1 MKKFYAIAALA
12 TVLVGCAKEVED
24 PNVAT
29 PETGNMVTLRA
40 SVDNPDTKMQADNV
54 GAFAWQ
60 KGDVIS
66 VLNNSGEAF
75 DFSTT
80 DSGTTVDFTGTFASG
95 SLGDYAMYPKH
106 DDHEASGS
114 TISFHLPT
122 SLDWATNTTFMPML
136 GKISDGKAS
145 FKAVG
150 GVLKLVCYNIPSGAV
165 LFQFSATNKQING
178 EFVIDGSEA
187 SPAIETDDKAGSNN
201 ETKIDFTGNY
211 SANKV
216 FYIPLP
222 TGTIDGFTV
231 SFFDSGANEL
241 FSKTTTANL
250 VVGRNKIILGPALNC
265 NVIANKV
272 VTNDEIVSDV
282 PSSYNS
288 GTIKSASGDW
298 PFSRAMKQ
306 TTSGT
311 TRMQIA
317 ASEYLQLPS
326 FASNISTVT
335 LHSTGNG
342 GGGGFNGTIYFSETA
357 SVDDEITSQS
367 HNGALGTDIVINVPS
382 GYKTGYLIPSGAFR
396 VASITVVFEK
406 VGSFPSLTPA
416 NGELTIPVGSLSSS
430 TTLTYANRVDEME
443 IGISSSESWLTPT
456 LTGTYPT
463 YTLTATASGANN
475 GAADRT
481 ATITLSAAGVKK
493 TIDVTQTTCLVPNPT
508 VTVLAGDAKF
518 SASWTGDE
526 HATSYVAYLHTAT
539 TATPATGGTDIS
551 ASITES
557 AGVYSITDYA
567 AINDQKYYLYVKVNG
582 VAANYEAPTIFVESS
597 FTPEEAKGTSTNPY
611 SVAEAKTIISSY
623 APGSGGASSVYT
635 EGIVVA
641 EGTLYNSTKI
651 TYYISDDGTSSNQ
664 LQVFR
669 GKNIGDTDFSAVTDL
684 EPGDRV
690 VVYGQLYNYSGTPE
704 INTGNYLY
712 SLTKVHKL
720 VLDPNTDILMGGAAN
735 SVYTMTITT
744 NYAWTAEFN
753 GAAAAARGTSFDV
766 LDSSDA
772 VIDGTIAGS
781 AGTTTIKFKAK
792 GDGNGD
798 GSTVTTFGTI
808 TFSDGTLS
816 STKNIKQSPKASGT
830 DYSTT
835 YTTSSNVTVSSDENK
850 NVSIGGNSYPAK
862 KSNKGS
868 SVTIT
873 IPANTTTVHLFIAAW
888 NKESQTV
895 TVTGGTIS
903 DSSISAD
910 SAIAGTSGT
919 YTLAGTISDYYRTI
933 TPTSSSTTSIT
944 ITAASSKRIVVW
956 GVNEE

>member
-1 MKKFYAIAALA
+1 
-12 TVLVGCAKEVED
+12 
-24 PNVAT
+24 
-29 PETGNMVTLRA
+29 MVTAYGL
-40 SVDNPDTKMQADNV
+40 
-54 GAFAWQ
+54 W
-60 KGDVIS
+60 
-66 VLNNSGEAF
+66 
-75 DFSTT
+75 
-80 DSGTTVDFTGTFASG
+80 
-95 SLGDYAMYPKH
+95 LG
-106 DDHEASGS
+106 
-114 TISFHLPT
+114 
-122 SLDWATNTTFMPML
+122 
-136 GKISDGKAS
+136 
-145 FKAVG
+145 
-150 GVLKLVCYNIPSGAV
+150 
-165 LFQFSATNKQING
+165 
-178 EFVIDGSEA
+178 
-187 SPAIETDDKAGSNN
+187 
-201 ETKIDFTGNY
+201 
-211 SANKV
+211 
-216 FYIPLP
+216 
-222 TGTIDGFTV
+222 
-231 SFFDSGANEL
+231 
-241 FSKTTTANL
+241 NL
-250 VVGRNKIILGPALNC
+250 
-265 NVIANKV
+265 
-272 VTNDEIVSDV
+272 
-282 PSSYNS
+282 SSY
-288 GTIKSASGDW
+288 
-298 PFSRAMKQ
+298 
-306 TTSGT
+306 
-311 TRMQIA
+311 
-317 ASEYLQLPS
+317 
-326 FASNISTVT
+326 
-335 LHSTGNG
+335 
-342 GGGGFNGTIYFSETA
+342 
-357 SVDDEITSQS
+357 
-367 HNGALGTDIVINVPS
+367 
-382 GYKTGYLIPSGAFR
+382 R

-456 LTGTYPT
+456 LTGSYPT

-611 SVAEAKTIISSY
+611 SVAEAKTIISGY

-753 GAAAAARGTSFDV
+753 GAAAAARGSSFDV

-816 STKNIKQSPKASGT
+816 STKNIKQSPKVGLPDPETITFSTFEWENASSPTSASG
-830 DYSTT
+830 DYC
-835 YTTSSNVTVSSDENK
+835 E
-850 NVSIGGNSYPAK
+850 
-862 KSNKGS
+862 
-868 SVTIT
+868 
-873 IPANTTTVHLFIAAW
+873 L
-888 NKESQTV
+888 
-895 TVTGGTIS
+895 TIS
-903 DSSISAD
+903 GAKYY
-910 SAIAGTSGT
+910 TSGT
-919 YTLAGTISDYYRTI
+919 ALRFYNTNTLRITSDYKI
-933 TPTSSSTTSIT
+933 GSIT
-944 ITAASSKRIVVW
+944 FTYKVNQSSGNYPDSFTANNGAFSKAYSGTQTSVGTMVW
-956 GVNEE
+956 GDASGSKDITFTTGSGSGNIAISSIEITYVN